1 MAVYRARLMDAVTP
15 GETTVDFQARDDLMS
30 DTPVRIVRAFFES
43 TDAAVIPVRHRD
55 WEVNAALKSPD
66 GDVASVLGVL
76 HRVDEAPVPFAV
88 FVSAK

>member
-1 MAVYRARLMDAVTP
+1 MDAVTP
-15 GETTVDFQARDDLMS
+15 GETTVDFQARDDLMV

-43 TDAAVIPVRHRD
+43 TDAGLIPVRHRD

-66 GDVASVLGVL
+66 GRVASVMGVL
-76 HRVDEAPVPFAV
+76 HRAEDTPVPFAV